1 VTVLDWLFTLTGAL
15 FVAWVATLV
24 AIMIEDRRARRKA
37 SWYDDT
43 VVWRAKV
50 AAMRR
55 LEEQDRDLG
64 GSA

>member
-1 VTVLDWLFTLTGAL
+1 MTVLDWLFTLTGAL

-24 AIMIEDRRARRKA
+24 AIAVEDRRARRQA
-37 SWYDDT
+37 TWYDDT

-64 GSA
+64 GAA